1 MPTAGGPPGT
11 IRGLGDVYKRQDLTS
26 PCTTI
31 DETAMASRRAA
42 IEDLR
47 SWLTDQEGQEAR
59 ELDSLADELCPKS
72 VWVIG
77 GDGWA
82 YDIGYG
88 GLDHALA
95 SGQNLKLLVLDTEV
109 YSNTGG
115 QQSKA
120 TPMGAIAKF
129 AAAGK
134 ATRKKDLGLLAMS
147 YGHVYVAQIAMQ
159 SHSNH
164 TTKALQEAESFEGPA
179 LIIAHSPCIA
189 HGYDLVHSPSQ
200 QKRAVD
206 SWAWPLYRFDP
217 RRTHEGLPPLQLD
230 SPRQKITMKAYI
242 CLLYTSPSPRDS

>member
-1 MPTAGGPPGT
+1 
-11 IRGLGDVYKRQDLTS
+11 V
-26 PCTTI
+26 
-31 DETAMASRRAA
+31 
-42 IEDLR
+42 
-47 SWLTDQEGQEAR
+47 
-59 ELDSLADELCPKS
+59 
-72 VWVIG
+72 
-77 GDGWA
+77 
-82 YDIGYG
+82 
-88 GLDHALA
+88 
-95 SGQNLKLLVLDTEV
+95 KLLVLDTEV

-164 TTKALQEAESFEGPA
+164 TTKALQEAESFDGPA

-189 HGYDLVHSPSQ
+189 HGYDLVHSPAQ

-217 RRTHEGLPPLQLD
+217 RRIHEGLPPLQLD
-230 SPRQKITMKAYI
+230 SLRQKVTMKAYMQEEARFRM
-242 CLLYTSPSPRDS
+242 LELRDLQRYEQLVAAASEAATEQRELYKQLAGIHFEPHETSDADNEKGERHD